1 MKTVI
6 SDRMVFV
13 GGSRVPAGT
22 LFNVDDDAKLE
33 PGMAEVGKPEA
44 KAAEPEKKDEPKT
57 LAEVAAAEAKA
68 AEPKGAKGQA
78 RV

>member
-6 SDRMVFV
+6 SDQMVFV
-13 GGSRVPAGT
+13 GGSRVPAGQP
-22 LFNVDDDAKLE
+22 FEVEDDAKLE
-33 PGMAEVGKPEA
+33 PGMTEVDKPKA
-44 KAAEPEKKDEPKT
+44 KAAEPKLKGEPQT
-57 LAEVAAAEAKA
+57 LAELAAAEAKA

>member
-6 SDRMVFV
+6 CDRMVFV
-13 GGSRVPAGT
+13 GGSRVPAGKP
-22 LFNVDDDAKLE
+22 FKVPKDAKLE
-33 PGMAEVGKPEA
+33 PGMTEVEMPEA
-44 KAAEPEKKDEPKT
+44 KAEAEATSEPQT
-57 LAEVAAAEAKA
+57 LAEVTAADVKA

>member
-6 SDRMVFV
+6 YDQVVFV

-22 LFNVDDDAKLE
+22 PFKVPDDAKLE
-33 PGMAEVGKPEA
+33 PGMTEVDKPEA
-44 KAAEPEKKDEPKT
+44 KAEAVANSDPQT
-57 LAEVAAAEAKA
+57 LAEVAAAEVKA

>member
-22 LFNVDDDAKLE
+22 PFEVEDDANLE
-33 PGMAEVGKPEA
+33 PGMAEVGKPKA
-44 KAAEPEKKDEPKT
+44 KGAEPEAKGEPKT
-57 LAEVAAAEAKA
+57 LADVAAADAKG